1 MNGLS
6 WIKLSL
12 EVGLEARLEI
22 GLEASLVSDE
32 HQCDLG
38 KLLIICILHSMACR
52 ISVVDELEGYYD

>member
-1 MNGLS
+1 MSRRNVNGLS

-22 GLEASLVSDE
+22 GLEASLEIGLEASLEIGLEASLVSDE

-38 KLLIICILHSMACR
+38 K
-52 ISVVDELEGYYD
+52 

>member
-1 MNGLS
+1 MSRRNVNGLS

-22 GLEASLVSDE
+22 GLEASLEIGLEASLVSDE

-38 KLLIICILHSMACR
+38 K
-52 ISVVDELEGYYD
+52 

>member
-1 MNGLS
+1 VNGLS

-22 GLEASLVSDE
+22 GLEASLVADE

-38 KLLIICILHSMACR
+38 K
-52 ISVVDELEGYYD
+52 

>member
-12 EVGLEARLEI
+12 EVGLEARLEARLEI
-22 GLEASLVSDE
+22 GLETSLVADE

-38 KLLIICILHSMACR
+38 K
-52 ISVVDELEGYYD
+52 

>member
-12 EVGLEARLEI
+12 EVGLEARLEASLEI
-22 GLEASLVSDE
+22 GLETSLVADE

-38 KLLIICILHSMACR
+38 K
-52 ISVVDELEGYYD
+52 

>member
-1 MNGLS
+1 VNGLS

-38 KLLIICILHSMACR
+38 K
-52 ISVVDELEGYYD
+52 

>member
-6 WIKLSL
+6 WIKLSLEVGL

-38 KLLIICILHSMACR
+38 K
-52 ISVVDELEGYYD
+52 